1 MENLNGHVTGNGG
14 YSQGETFG
22 NSPFFDPTDEGE
34 LEIEPS
40 AATPALYSAVKPTQ
54 NFASH
59 ALFLKARK
67 FLKKSAC

>member
-34 LEIEPS
+34 LEIEPFGYYAS
-40 AATPALYSAVKPTQ
+40 SLLYCYPQSPP
-54 NFASH
+54 
-59 ALFLKARK
+59 
-67 FLKKSAC
+67 CP